1 MFDEMMSSI
10 PRLILHQRL
19 SSKEDIE
26 QYTEDVNHM
35 IVVLDDFMLQLAQ
48 SQDCVHLF
56 TVTSYH
62 RNVTNVMLSQNLYPP
77 GKYARPIS
85 LNCLNVIFFKSLP

>member
-19 SSKEDIE
+19 PSKEDIE

-35 IVVLDDFMLQLAQ
+35 IVVLDDFMLQLA
-48 SQDCVHLF
+48 
-56 TVTSYH
+56 
-62 RNVTNVMLSQNLYPP
+62 
-77 GKYARPIS
+77 
-85 LNCLNVIFFKSLP
+85 